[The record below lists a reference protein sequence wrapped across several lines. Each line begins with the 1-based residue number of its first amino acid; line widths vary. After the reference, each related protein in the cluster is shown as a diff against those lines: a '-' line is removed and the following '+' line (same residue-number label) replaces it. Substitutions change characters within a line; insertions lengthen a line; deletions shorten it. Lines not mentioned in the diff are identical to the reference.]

1 MNLGR
6 FQITTICGGRFRLDG
21 GAMFGVVPRP
31 LWSRRI
37 APDERNRIP
46 MATNCVLVET
56 PHGRVLVDTGFGDK
70 LTEKER
76 EIYAVEGGTV
86 WDNLAAAGYGVESID
101 YVVLSH
107 LHFDHA
113 GGGTRHQPDGT
124 IAPTFP
130 NAVYCVQQ
138 REWEVANDG
147 RPEWEGI
154 YPLENFAC
162 LAASGQLRLLCEDDE
177 VIPGVWGIWTGGHSP
192 GHQLIRIE
200 DGGQSATYLGDV
212 CPTWH
217 HLHRMWC
224 MAYDGNLAE
233 VRRLKPEVLGRIADT
248 GGWALSDHDPTAAAA
263 RLARDER
270 NEFVVVEARAC
281 A

>member
-1 MNLGR
+1 M
-6 FQITTICGGRFRLDG
+6 
-21 GAMFGVVPRP
+21 
-31 LWSRRI
+31 S
-37 APDERNRIP
+37 
-46 MATNCVLVET
+46 TNCVLVET
-56 PHGRVLVDTGFGDK
+56 PHGRLLVDTGLGDK

-86 WDNLAAAGYGVESID
+86 SENLAAAGWNDESID

-113 GGGTRHQPDGT
+113 GGGTRQQPDGT

-130 NAVYCVQQ
+130 KAVYCVQQ
-138 REWEVANDG
+138 REWEVAQSG
-147 RPEWEGI
+147 RPEWEGT

-162 LAASGQLRLLCEDDE
+162 LAVRGQLRLLREQE
-177 VIPGVWGIWTGGHSP
+177 EIIPGVWGIWTGGHSP
-192 GHQLIRIE
+192 GHQVIRLE
-200 DGGQSATYLGDV
+200 DGGQSATYLGDL

-224 MAYDGNLAE
+224 MAYDSDLAE
-233 VRRLKPEVLGRIADT
+233 VRRRKPEILGRIADS
-248 GGWALSDHDPTAAAA
+248 GGWALSDHDPTAAAV

-270 NEFVVVEARAC
+270 QDFVVVDSLPRA
-281 A
+281 